1 MHRLPFAIKL
11 VLNLVFFCIYVIIG
25 IVLVNFVYGFIVS
38 EWIGGNVPG
47 SSDPVHMKMA
57 TVVFLVVIVITILS
71 RKYFY
76 LSLRTVV
83 NTQQESM
90 VDVTELFE
98 KHTASDPKA
107 KTTKKTKIKQE
118 VPREEGE
125 LEIYIGKEIK

>member
-11 VLNLVFFCIYVIIG
+11 VLNLVFFCIYVIIS
-25 IVLVNFVYGFIVS
+25 IVLVNFVYGFVVA
-38 EWIGGNVPG
+38 EWLGGNVPG

-57 TVVFLVVIVITILS
+57 TVVFLVVIIITILY

-76 LSLRTVV
+76 LSLRQLGNTLQAPVV
-83 NTQQESM
+83 DM
-90 VDVTELFE
+90 TELFE
-98 KHTASDPKA
+98 KHTANTPKP

-118 VPREEGE
+118 TPREEGE